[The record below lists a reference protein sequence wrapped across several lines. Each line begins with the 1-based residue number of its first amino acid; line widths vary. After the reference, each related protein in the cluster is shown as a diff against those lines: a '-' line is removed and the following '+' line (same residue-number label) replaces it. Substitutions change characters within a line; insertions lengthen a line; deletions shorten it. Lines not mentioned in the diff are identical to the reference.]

1 MRQLMMAAVAALAC
15 AAPLAAQE
23 AAQDAQQE
31 AQVNRIDM
39 IRPDAPE
46 LAPYGPFPV
55 GVRAAEFSDP
65 DRIDVKATT
74 ATDTPPRGPRSLQA
88 EIWYPAAQGTAPGV
102 AYDTMLRDG
111 ETQIQLHG
119 RASRDATPADGTFPL
134 LIVSHGFPGN
144 RYLLSHLA
152 ENMASKGYVV
162 VAADHPE
169 STYDDMG
176 PFTSTLVNRAVDQR
190 FLLDSMAALEDD
202 LGAITDAENTGVVG
216 YSMGGYGAMIFGGA
230 GLSETAVTRDQPE
243 RFVPPQTLLARLQ
256 SGSDDHAELVDP
268 RVKAVI
274 AIAPWGRQYEFWD
287 AEGLA
292 GFQKP
297 LMLVA
302 GSADDVS
309 QYDAIRQIFDQ
320 TTATTRHLLTFDD
333 ANHNAAAAMPAP
345 VEAWQHSDSL
355 GRAPFDHYAD
365 AVWDT
370 VRMNNI
376 LQHFATAYFDLHLK
390 GEEDKARFLDLT
402 PASDDGVTALD
413 DAGQP
418 TADHSYWT
426 GFPDR
431 SAKGLRFETLQKDE

>member
-1 MRQLMMAAVAALAC
+1 MKRLLMAAAMIAC
-15 AAPLAAQE
+15 AAPLAAEQTPT
-23 AAQDAQQE
+23 APQE

-55 GVRAAEFSDP
+55 GVRAAEFTDP

-74 ATDTPPRGPRSLQA
+74 ATGTPPRGPRTLPT
-88 EIWYPAAQGTAPGV
+88 EIWYPAAQGTAPGI
-102 AYDTMLRDG
+102 AYDTILRDG

-119 RASRDATPADGTFPL
+119 RASRDATPADGSFPL

-190 FLLDSMAALEDD
+190 FLLDSMAGLDDD

-230 GLSETAVTRDQPE
+230 GLSETAVQRDQPE
-243 RFVPPQTLLARLQ
+243 RFIPPQKLLSRLQ
-256 SGSDDHAELVDP
+256 AGSDEHADLVDP

-274 AIAPWGRQYEFWD
+274 AVAPWGRQYEFWD
-287 AEGLA
+287 AKGLA
-292 GFQKP
+292 GFEKP

-320 TTATTRHLLTFDD
+320 TTGTTRHLLTFND

-345 VEAWQHSDSL
+345 VESWQYSETL

-390 GEEDKARFLDLT
+390 GDQDKARFLDLT
-402 PASDDGVTALD
+402 PLSDDGVTALD
-413 DAGQP
+413 DDGKP
-418 TADHSYWT
+418 TAENTYWA

-431 SAKGLRFETLQKDE
+431 SAKALRFETHQKGE

>member
-1 MRQLMMAAVAALAC
+1 MRQLMMAAAAVMAC
-15 AAPLAAQE
+15 AAPLAAQDT
-23 AAQDAQQE
+23 AKDAP
-31 AQVNRIDM
+31 VNRIDL

-55 GVRAAEFSDP
+55 GVRAAEFTDP

-74 ATDTPPRGPRSLQA
+74 ATGTPPRGPRTLPA
-88 EIWYPAAQGTAPGV
+88 EIWYPAAQGTAPGID
-102 AYDTMLRDG
+102 YDTMLRDG

-119 RASRDATPADGTFPL
+119 RASRDATPADGSFPL

-190 FLLDSMAALEDD
+190 FLLDSMAALDDD
-202 LGAITDAENTGVVG
+202 LGAITDADNTGVVG

-230 GLSETAVTRDQPE
+230 GVTETAVQRDQPE
-243 RFVPPQTLLARLQ
+243 RFIPPQQLLSRLQ
-256 SGSDDHAELVDP
+256 AGSDEHADLVDP
-268 RVKAVI
+268 RVKAVM
-274 AIAPWGRQYEFWD
+274 AVAPWGRQYEFWD

-292 GFQKP
+292 GFEKP

-320 TTATTRHLLTFDD
+320 TTGTTRHLLTFND

-345 VEAWQHSDSL
+345 VESWKHSESL

-390 GEEDKARFLDLT
+390 GDQDKARFLDLT
-402 PASDDGVTALD
+402 PASDDGVQALD
-413 DAGQP
+413 DDGKP
-418 TADHSYWT
+418 TAENTYWA

-431 SAKGLRFETLQKDE
+431 SAKGLRFETHAKGE